1 MTALSVA
8 TPDLN
13 ATAASAIND
22 AIRHRPAESILEPAQ
37 IVQVDVAAADAQK
50 QSEPSVNQ
58 SSVLAD
64 AVDTSVV
71 SYKDSILSKFQRRTN
86 DKIMGQMK
94 ARDLAD
100 PVVSRSIDVVDVVS
114 SLSTLTQSRNC
125 ELQADVVQGQDSG
138 AATQTIDREHSL
150 VRSTSPCVGRVA
162 SIGERKSLAQARES
176 FEHGASDPPAA
187 SKKSPAPLPNRP
199 QDFGELRSSARLAQ
213 QRERKAADRERVE
226 EYRERS
232 KEWLKRRGRQ
242 PDQDCPGANDVA
254 KTYKEAFRNLSMEL
268 KKKISTTGKSPY
280 SSIGSLK
287 EPDDFAKIYT
297 AKVSS

>member
-1 MTALSVA
+1 M
-8 TPDLN
+8 
-13 ATAASAIND
+13 
-22 AIRHRPAESILEPAQ
+22 
-37 IVQVDVAAADAQK
+37 
-50 QSEPSVNQ
+50 
-58 SSVLAD
+58 LAD
-64 AVDTSVV
+64 AADTSVV

-86 DKIMGQMK
+86 DKILGQMK

-100 PVVSRSIDVVDVVS
+100 PVVSRSIDG
-114 SLSTLTQSRNC
+114 SLSR
-125 ELQADVVQGQDSG
+125 EPRAGVVQEQDSG

-162 SIGERKSLAQARES
+162 STEERKSLAQARAS

-187 SKKSPAPLPNRP
+187 SKKSPAPLPQRP

-213 QRERKAADRERVE
+213 QRERKAADRERVD

-242 PDQDCPGANDVA
+242 PDQDCTGANDVA

-268 KKKISTTGKSPY
+268 KKKISTTKSPY

-287 EPDDFAKIYT
+287 EPDDFANIYT
-297 AKVSS
+297 AKANDEEV